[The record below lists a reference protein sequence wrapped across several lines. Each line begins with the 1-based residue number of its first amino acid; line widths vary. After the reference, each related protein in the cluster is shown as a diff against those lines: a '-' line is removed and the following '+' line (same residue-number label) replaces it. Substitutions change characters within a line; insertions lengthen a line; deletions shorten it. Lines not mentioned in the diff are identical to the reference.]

1 MLTATNILWD
11 FDKEEI
17 YEKLDTMP
25 IKEATESIGITPQRY
40 TDMTTEKRHTIA
52 ETVLCHNPTR
62 LNDFMGLPSECH
74 LPETLTDTEDIS
86 DWLSDTYGFCHKGF
100 EVKNTANES

>member
-11 FDKEEI
+11 FDKEEL

-40 TDMTTEKRHTIA
+40 TDMTKDTPSPKRFFVTIR
-52 ETVLCHNPTR
+52 H
-62 LNDFMGLPSECH
+62 G
-74 LPETLTDTEDIS
+74 
-86 DWLSDTYGFCHKGF
+86 
-100 EVKNTANES
+100 